1 MFRLPS
7 LSFSYIV
14 STDTAPH
21 PHMELMEELEVMEK
35 KVKSLMT
42 TVSELAS
49 QLKQMT
55 SREENYYKKEDGNVN
70 PLYAT
75 YSSLMQCDGR
85 RQSRS
90 ELEAASRLVG
100 EVHLTN
106 PGSKSFVSCKVK
118 PLMELHH
125 SGQVAKPL
133 SPAFPEEK
141 VSRKKLGGKGQRF
154 NQEVDYHI
162 GAEDQEEAEKLTS
175 LAVKEE
181 TLKHLEEGEG
191 ATGLE
196 RGKNPVCLLQEL
208 LVANNATHLPKYHLV
223 GEYGPGHSKIF
234 TVQFFLLLYLSLLL
248 PISQY

>member
-14 STDTAPH
+14 STGTAH
-21 PHMELMEELEVMEK
+21 YPHMEMMKELEVMEK
-35 KVKSLMT
+35 KVQSVMK

-49 QLKQMT
+49 QLRQMT
-55 SREENYYKKEDGNVN
+55 SREERYYKEEDGDVN
-70 PLYAT
+70 PLYIT
-75 YSSLMQCDGR
+75 SSSLMQCDGR
-85 RQSRS
+85 RQSRI

-100 EVHLTN
+100 EVHLAK
-106 PGSKSFVSCKVK
+106 PGAKSLVSCNVK
-118 PLMELHH
+118 LLMDPHL

-133 SPAFPEEK
+133 VPTFLEE
-141 VSRKKLGGKGQRF
+141 SLAENASQRKLGGKGQRF
-154 NQEVDYHI
+154 NQEVDHHI

-208 LVANNATHLPKYHLV
+208 LVANNAIHLPKYHLV

-234 TVQFFLLLYLSLLL
+234 TVQE
-248 PISQY
+248 IVI